1 MPRLPL
7 PLLAPLLLA
16 PLLMATSA
24 CTPAATTSR
33 PATAPAPTPA
43 PQTPAPD
50 PSPADTPQPR
60 PLGTE
65 DVLGKSPEA
74 VTQLLGPAS
83 LDRTEGAARHLQF
96 GGGPCILDVYFYP
109 GDNGTPAAATF
120 AEARMFD
127 GRDADA
133 SACINRRVRDR
144 ELEDTNPP
152 AV

>member
-1 MPRLPL
+1 MPRLPFL
-7 PLLAPLLLA
+7 LLAPLLLA
-16 PLLMATSA
+16 TA
-24 CTPAATTSR
+24 CTPVATTTR
-33 PATAPAPTPA
+33 PATAPAPTAAPQQAEPA
-43 PQTPAPD
+43 PEPARTPAP
-50 PSPADTPQPR
+50 PR
-60 PLGTE
+60 RPRTTA
-65 DVLGKSPEA
+65 DVLGQPPEA
-74 VTQLLGPAS
+74 VIELLGPAS
-83 LDRTEGAARHLQF
+83 LDRAEGTARHLQF

-109 GDNGTPAAATF
+109 GDNGTPAVATF